1 MPLPNDRRKAS
12 DNYRK
17 PPVEHQFKKGVSG
30 NPKGRP
36 KKKVVQPGGDAL
48 GGGTFDRMSA
58 MVLAEANRLIPVPEG
73 DKVCEIPAMQ
83 ALLRTMY
90 VAAAKGDTR
99 AAAKLLDVAG
109 RAESAR
115 AILAQEAVDY
125 AVEYKKKQLPTVEKH
140 EREGLDPP
148 DDIYPHPDDLLINV
162 HTGEVTVDGPW
173 SKEQDDAR
181 KAVREA
187 ALQATP
193 RYCELKGALAKDPK
207 NRELRKEFKELQ
219 KYMDFLQK
227 DSERNNRLTA
237 LQQARAALAPEPAE
251 PEHEQPDHP
260 DGQG

>member
-1 MPLPNDRRKAS
+1 VPKDRRKAS

-17 PPVEHQFKKGVSG
+17 PPAEHQFKKGVSG

-36 KKKVVQPGGDAL
+36 KKKVVQPGGNAL

-99 AAAKLLDVAG
+99 AAAKLLDVIG

-148 DDIYPHPDDLLINV
+148 DIYPHPDDFLINEI
-162 HTGEVTVDGPW
+162 TGEFIIDGPT
-173 SKEQDDAR
+173 SKEQAGAR
-181 KAVREA
+181 KAFREI
-187 ALQATP
+187 ALRATP
-193 RYCELKGALAKDPK
+193 RYFELKGALAKDPK
-207 NRELRKEFKELQ
+207 NRALRKEFKEQ

-227 DSERNNRLTA
+227 DSDRNMRHTA
-237 LQQARAALAPEPAE
+237 LQQARAALEPKPAE
-251 PEHEQPDHP
+251 PEDDQPDNP
-260 DGQG
+260 DGKG

>member
-1 MPLPNDRRKAS
+1 
-12 DNYRK
+12 
-17 PPVEHQFKKGVSG
+17 
-30 NPKGRP
+30 
-36 KKKVVQPGGDAL
+36 
-48 GGGTFDRMSA
+48 MSA
-58 MVLAEANRLIPVPEG
+58 MVLAEANRLIPVPDG

-148 DDIYPHPDDLLINV
+148 DDIYPHPDDILINEI
-162 HTGEVTVDGPW
+162 TGEFIIDGPT
-173 SKEQDDAR
+173 SKEQAGAR
-181 KAVREA
+181 KAVREI
-187 ALQATP
+187 ALRATP
-193 RYCELKGALAKDPK
+193 RYFELKFALAKDPK
-207 NRELRKEFKELQ
+207 NRALRKEFKELQ

-227 DSERNNRLTA
+227 DSDRDTRHRA
-237 LQQARAALAPEPAE
+237 LQQARAALEPKPDE
-251 PEHEQPDHP
+251 PEDEQPDNP
-260 DGQG
+260 DGKG